1 MSQQKESG
9 GKPAFLTKIGHRI
22 KMELEGISF
31 SRHAHSEELEISNVT
46 SEHMWDVGDGVC
58 EKTLCLRE
66 EREEMKCYGCFI

>member
-1 MSQQKESG
+1 
-9 GKPAFLTKIGHRI
+9 
-22 KMELEGISF
+22 MELEGISF